1 MGAKRLGFMHQI
13 GGGLTPEHLRELGE
27 VQLELTDLTRSIR
40 PMKQILRHFID
51 EGNKEVDEDKRIG
64 RAALMYLEDVVDT
77 LEEML
82 EDIAQLMQMA
92 KSIEDADERRR
103 DKRMNNTLFV
113 LSLISAIFLPAQF
126 ITGLYGMNFVDM
138 STPDRDPNIPE
149 LTWEHGYEYF
159 WGLQVVGAV
168 VM

>member
-1 MGAKRLGFMHQI
+1 MG
-13 GGGLTPEHLRELGE
+13 
-27 VQLELTDLTRSIR
+27 
-40 PMKQILRHFID
+40 
-51 EGNKEVDEDKRIG
+51 EGDKEADEDKRIG

-103 DKRMNNTLFV
+103 DKRMNSTLFV

-126 ITGLYGMNFVDM
+126 ITGLYGMNFAKSDG
-138 STPDRDPNIPE
+138 SPNMPE
-149 LTWEHGYEYF
+149 LTWEYGYEYF
-159 WGLQVVGAV
+159 W
-168 VM
+168 